1 VIENQEKGK
10 SENGGLP
17 WDRGPKR
24 EKGKWAEEL
33 AFEFY
38 SRFLIQTNEV

>member
-17 WDRGPKR
+17 WDCGPKR
-24 EKGKWAEEL
+24 ENMKWDEQL
-33 AFEFY
+33 AFQFY
-38 SRFLIQTNEV
+38 TRFLIQTKKV